1 MIGQGSIGSIGN
13 ILGSASALQ
22 NITSSTTTAMPL
34 TTSVIFHATIQV
46 VKAAN
51 GYIVNIGRREGYE
64 YETFIAE
71 SIVQVNEV
79 IAAQM
84 VAMKLEGK

>member
-1 MIGQGSIGSIGN
+1 MIGQAGVGS
-13 ILGSASALQ
+13 LGSASILQ
-22 NITSSTTTAMPL
+22 NITSTTTAMPL

-71 SIVQVNEV
+71 SIAQVNEV

>member
-34 TTSVIFHATIQV
+34 TTSVIFHATI
-46 VKAAN
+46 KAAN